1 MAAER
6 IETEAPS
13 DMLGAYLATV
23 PRGLSAAAW
32 ARWRGKNSPPYLR
45 AETRRGD
52 RCGVCGGELTA
63 WLRFCLACS
72 RREFHELD
80 RRGQMTPLGVIGPRE
95 MLRPRSIQHTAD
107 AATSPHLADAKT
119 SSHTA
124 GASTSTTS
132 RGGRTIHEERR
143 EYPAQGIWRPAM
155 CKRWFVVLDADGAE
169 VTRCERRTDAERYLS

>member
-13 DMLGAYLATV
+13 DMLGAYFATV

-32 ARWRGKNSPPYLR
+32 ARWRGKNPPPYLQ
-45 AETRRGD
+45 AENRRGD
-52 RCGVCGGELTA
+52 RCGVCGGELIA

-80 RRGQMTPLGVIGPRE
+80 RRAAPSVRPAVAAGNGPR
-95 MLRPRSIQHTAD
+95 
-107 AATSPHLADAKT
+107 AAHLSPA
-119 SSHTA
+119 SSR
-124 GASTSTTS
+124 AS
-132 RGGRTIHEERR
+132 RTIHEERR
-143 EYPAQGIWRPAM
+143 EYPAQGIWRPAL